1 MKSIY
6 IFGVGKG
13 KESVRRCLCEE
24 NVRIL
29 GYVDNA
35 ADLHSDGID
44 ALPVVTVKDMQDI
57 YDIIIIS
64 VMKYEQI
71 ETQLWEAGVDEEK
84 IICFYKVEDSM
95 KQQYW
100 EILDADKWRMEALLH
115 NYMKSVHYY
124 LENLKYELADAIQ
137 KQEICLPKILPPEMA
152 IDRICNEGASL
163 VRFGDGEF
171 ALLSGKSRPQFQRVN
186 NRLSI
191 RLKEVLHSNNDH
203 ILIAIA
209 NNYGSLDGY
218 TEGAADGIRKYM
230 TKRVRQEHMA
240 LLDRGKEYYDAYLS
254 RPYLMYRD
262 KSDAGIKFECVK
274 NIWNGRDVVLIEGEM
289 TRMGVGNNLLDQALS
304 VKRILAPTE
313 QAFDRYDE
321 ILAEAKRQGKEK
333 LFLIVLGPT
342 ATVLAYDLALCGYQ
356 AVDIGQI
363 DLEYEWYQRGVEE
376 RCSIPGKYVH
386 RIHGVDESK
395 EDKFPDLV
403 WQTYTEQIICK
414 I

>member
-1 MKSIY
+1 MKSVY

-35 ADLHSDGID
+35 ADLYSDGID
-44 ALPVVTVKDMQDI
+44 ALPVVAVKDMHDI

-95 KQQYW
+95 KHQYW

-115 NYMKSVHYY
+115 NYMKLVHYS

-137 KQEICLPKILPPEMA
+137 KQEICLPKILPPETA

-171 ALLSGKSRPQFQRVN
+171 SLLSGKSRLQYQRVN

-218 TEGAADGIRKYM
+218 TESAADEIRKYM
-230 TKRVRQEHMA
+230 TKHVRQEHMA
-240 LLDRGKEYYDAYLS
+240 FLNMDKEYYDAYLS

-289 TRMGVGNNLLDQALS
+289 TRMGVGNDLLDQALS

-333 LFLIVLGPT
+333 LFLLVLGPT

-363 DLEYEWYQRGVEE
+363 DLEYEWYLRGVEE

-386 RIHGVDESK
+386 RIHGVEKTMGDML
-395 EDKFPDLV
+395 PDLV